1 MSRRAGTGIIILR
14 IANAFSLLSDLGHMA
29 VIMAMTIGANSMTA
43 VTTSTTTRPC
53 RDLHCGHQ
61 QATRQDEGAPPLRPK
76 AVPHAHLVEGLD
88 VRRSVRQH

>member
-43 VTTSTTTRPC
+43 VTTSTTNPS
-53 RDLHCGHQ
+53 L
-61 QATRQDEGAPPLRPK
+61 P
-76 AVPHAHLVEGLD
+76 
-88 VRRSVRQH
+88 